1 MTTLTLPNG
10 DELDFDEAVTAREAV
25 EAIGSG
31 LADDALVAEVDGELI
46 DLSTT
51 IEDDG
56 SFKVYTWDD
65 EEGKEVFRHTT
76 AHVLAQA
83 VERLYDDVDIT
94 IGPPT
99 EDGFYY
105 DFDAEPFTDE
115 DLRDI
120 EEEMQVIVDEDYDVE
135 REEVSYEE
143 ARDRLEGNAYKLDI
157 LEDIKDAGETISFYS
172 QGEFDDLCRGPHL
185 PSTGRIKAFKLL
197 RSSGAYWR
205 GDEHNTQLQ
214 RIYGTSYPREKDL
227 DDHLAFLEEAKER
240 DHRKLGAEHD
250 LFTSSSLV
258 GKGLPVFQPKGARMR
273 EILKEYLW
281 SLHEDKGYERIWTPH
296 IAKWDLYETSG
307 HAEKFGDELF
317 TVDGRD
323 SEFVLKPMNCPHH
336 MQIYDDN
343 HFSYRDLPVRYFE
356 PATVYRDEQSGELSG
371 LLRVRSI
378 TQDDGHLFCTPEQIE
393 DEVTTIVEI
402 VKEFYDRLDMLDD
415 YKVSLSVRD
424 PDAKDDYLGSDDI
437 WETAESA
444 LEGVAEDLDLPFEVI
459 EGEAAFYGPKLD
471 FLFYD
476 ALDRE
481 WQLATVQLDFNLPE
495 RFDLTYKASDND
507 EKRPVV
513 IHRAITGSLE
523 RFLGVMIEH
532 FKASFPLWL
541 SPEQVRVI
549 TVTDE
554 NEEYADS
561 VVGELNEHG
570 FRVETDYR
578 DESVGKKIA
587 EAETSKVPYVL
598 VIGGDE
604 EANGSVNVRSR
615 EDGVMGE
622 MAEDEFFNL
631 LHENL

>member
-10 DELDFDEAVTAREAV
+10 DELDFDEAITAREAV

-31 LADDALVAEVDGELI
+31 LADDALVAEFDGELI

-83 VERLYDDVDIT
+83 VQRLYDDVDIT

-135 REEVSYEE
+135 REEVSYDE
-143 ARDRLEGNAYKLDI
+143 ARERLEGNAYKLDI

-554 NEEYADS
+554 NEDYADS

-587 EAETSKVPYVL
+587 EAETSKAPYVL
-598 VIGGDE
+598 VLGGDE
-604 EANGSVNVRSR
+604 EENESVNVRSR
-615 EDGVMGE
+615 EDGVIGE
-622 MAEDEFFNL
+622 MSVDDFIERLDSEL
-631 LHENL
+631 

>member
-10 DELDFDEAVTAREAV
+10 NELDFDGSVTAREAV
-25 EAIGSG
+25 EAIGPG
-31 LADDALVAEVDGELI
+31 LAEDALVAEFDGDLV
-46 DLSTT
+46 DLSAT
-51 IEDDG
+51 ISDDG
-56 SFKVYTWDD
+56 AFKVYTWDD

-120 EEEMQVIVDEDYDVE
+120 EEEMRVIVEKDYEVS
-135 REEVSYEE
+135 REELSYEE
-143 ARDRLEGNAYKLDI
+143 AKERLHGNEYKLEI

-172 QGEFDDLCRGPHL
+172 QGEFGDLCRGPHL
-185 PSTGRIKAFKLL
+185 PSTGYIEAFQLL

-205 GDEHNTQLQ
+205 GDEHNEQLQ
-214 RIYGTSYPREKDL
+214 RIYGTSYPRQKDL
-227 DDHLAFLEEAKER
+227 DDHLELLEEAKER

-258 GKGLPVFQPKGARMR
+258 GKGLPLFQPKGATMR
-273 EILKEYLW
+273 RILEDYLW
-281 SLHEDKGYERIWTPH
+281 DLHRDRGYERVRTPH

-307 HAEKFGDELF
+307 HAEKFDDGIF
-317 TVDGRD
+317 TVDGMD
-323 SEFVLKPMNCPHH
+323 AEFVLKPMNCPHH
-336 MQIYDDN
+336 MQIYEDN

-356 PATVYRDEQSGELSG
+356 HGTVYRDELSGELSG
-371 LLRVRSI
+371 LTRVRSLTI
-378 TQDDGHLFCTPEQIE
+378 DDGHLFCTPDQIKE
-393 DEVTTIVEI
+393 EIESIVDI
-402 VKEFYDRLDMLDD
+402 IKTFYDRLDMLDD
-415 YKVSLSVRD
+415 YWVSFSVRD
-424 PDAKDDYLGSDDI
+424 PDEPEAYLGSDAI
-437 WETAESA
+437 WERSEAALEDIAESY
-444 LEGVAEDLDLPFEVI
+444 ELPYDRV

-471 FLFYD
+471 FMFKD
-476 ALDRE
+476 ALDRD
-481 WQLATVQLDFNLPE
+481 WQLATVQVDFNLAK
-495 RFDLTYKASDND
+495 RFDLTYKDSDND
-507 EKRPVV
+507 EKHPVV

-554 NEEYADS
+554 NEDYADG
-561 VVGELNEHG
+561 VVADLEDHG

-598 VIGGDE
+598 VLGGDE
-604 EANGSVNVRSR
+604 EENESVNVRSR
-615 EDGVMGE
+615 EDGVIGE
-622 MAEDEFFNL
+622 MGLDGFVERLRDEQ
-631 LHENL
+631 

>member
-10 DELDFDEAVTAREAV
+10 DELDFDEAVTAREAA

-31 LADDALVAEVDGELI
+31 LADDALVAEFDGELI

-143 ARDRLEGNAYKLDI
+143 ARERLEGNAYKLDI

-554 NEEYADS
+554 NEDYADS

-587 EAETSKVPYVL
+587 EAETSKAPYVL
-598 VIGGDE
+598 VLGGDE
-604 EANGSVNVRSR
+604 EENESVNVRSR
-615 EDGVMGE
+615 EDGVIGE
-622 MAEDEFFNL
+622 MSVDDFVERLDSEL
-631 LHENL
+631 

>member
-1 MTTLTLPNG
+1 MITLTLPNG
-10 DELDFDEAVTAREAV
+10 DELQYDGTVTARGAV
-25 EAIGSG
+25 EDIGAG
-31 LADDALVAEVDGELI
+31 LARDAIVASLDGELV
-46 DLSTT
+46 DLSREIT
-51 IEDDG
+51 EDA

-65 EEGKEVFRHTT
+65 DEAKEVYRHTT
-76 AHVLAQA
+76 AHILAQA
-83 VERLYDDVDIT
+83 VKRLFPETQIT

-99 EDGFYY
+99 DDGFYY
-105 DFDAEPFTDE
+105 DFDAEPFDDDDLAAIE
-115 DLRDI
+115 D
-120 EEEMQVIVDEDYDVE
+120 EMQAIIDEDYEIE
-135 REEVSYEE
+135 REELSYDE
-143 ARDRLEGNAYKLDI
+143 ARHRLQGNEYKLDI
-157 LEDIKDAGETISFYS
+157 LDNIEDAGDTVSFYS
-172 QGEFDDLCRGPHL
+172 QGEFEDLCRGPHL
-185 PSTGRIKAFKLL
+185 SSTGEVEAFTLL

-205 GDEHNTQLQ
+205 GDETNTQLQ
-214 RIYGTSYPREKDL
+214 RIYGTSYPSQSDL
-227 DDHLAFLEEAKER
+227 DDHIERLEEAKER
-240 DHRKLGAEHD
+240 DHRKLGSKHD
-250 LFTSSSLV
+250 LFTSSSLI
-258 GKGLPVFQPKGARMR
+258 GKGLPVFQPKGAQMR
-273 EILKEYLW
+273 ETLKDYLW
-281 SLHEDKGYERIWTPH
+281 SLHEDKGYDQIWSPH

-393 DEVTTIVEI
+393 DEVETIVSI
-402 VKEFYDRLDMLDD
+402 IKEFYGRLDMLDD

-424 PDAKDDYLGSDDI
+424 PENKDEYLGSDEI
-437 WETAESA
+437 WATAEDA
-444 LEGVAEDLDLPFEVI
+444 LDDVASRLDLPYETV

-471 FLFYD
+471 FIFYD

-481 WQLATVQLDFNLPE
+481 WQLATIQLDFNLPE

-532 FKASFPLWL
+532 FKASFPFWL
-541 SPEQVRVI
+541 SPEQIRVL
-549 TVTDE
+549 TVSDDSE
-554 NEEYADS
+554 PYAESVCEELSDY
-561 VVGELNEHG
+561 
-570 FRVETDYR
+570 RVDTDYR
-578 DESVGKKIA
+578 NESVGKKIA
-587 EAETSKVPYVL
+587 DAETSKVPYVL

-604 EANGSVNVRSR
+604 AENKTVNVRSR
-615 EDGVMGE
+615 DDGVIGE
-622 MAEDEFFNL
+622 MSVDEFTERL
-631 LHENL
+631 PDQT

>member
-10 DELDFDEAVTAREAV
+10 DELDFDEAITAREAV

-31 LADDALVAEVDGELI
+31 LADDALVAEFDGELI
-46 DLSTT
+46 DLSAT

-56 SFKVYTWDD
+56 EFKVYTWDD
-65 EEGKEVFRHTT
+65 DEGKEVFRHTT

-83 VERLYDDVDIT
+83 VQRLYDDVDIT

-143 ARDRLEGNAYKLDI
+143 ARERLEGNAYKLDI

-172 QGEFDDLCRGPHL
+172 QGEFEDLCRGPHL

-554 NEEYADS
+554 NEDYADS

-587 EAETSKVPYVL
+587 EAETSKAPYVL
-598 VIGGDE
+598 VLGGDE
-604 EANGSVNVRSR
+604 EENESVNVRSR
-615 EDGVMGE
+615 EDGVIGE
-622 MAEDEFFNL
+622 MSVDDFIERLDSEL
-631 LHENL
+631 

>member
-10 DELDFDEAVTAREAV
+10 DELDFDEAITAREAV

-31 LADDALVAEVDGELI
+31 LADDALVAEFDGELI
-46 DLSTT
+46 DLSAT

-56 SFKVYTWDD
+56 EFKVYTWDD
-65 EEGKEVFRHTT
+65 DEGKEVFRHTT

-83 VERLYDDVDIT
+83 VQRLYDDVDIT

-143 ARDRLEGNAYKLDI
+143 ARERLEGNAYKLDI

-172 QGEFDDLCRGPHL
+172 QGEFEDLCRGPHL

-554 NEEYADS
+554 NEDYADS

-587 EAETSKVPYVL
+587 EAETSKAPYVL
-598 VIGGDE
+598 VLGGDE
-604 EANGSVNVRSR
+604 EENESVNVRSR
-615 EDGVMGE
+615 EDGVIGE
-622 MAEDEFFNL
+622 MSVADFIERLDSEL
-631 LHENL
+631 